1 VRRSTTTPR
10 PVDWTTARQRCLRE
24 ARRFVA
30 DPSDAEDVVQEALI
44 RGWRRLGSVRSG
56 GSRLGWMLAIT
67 RNEALRWRESPRGR
81 REPRID
87 DLGER
92 EKALCL
98 ATSSG
103 YDGLVEGL
111 AVRTAVAALS
121 EDERR
126 LLHLRYEAD
135 LTQREI
141 AEFLGLP
148 EGTVKVRLHR
158 LRRRLGRELT
168 S

>member
-1 VRRSTTTPR
+1 MGRGSPTSR
-10 PVDWTTARQRCLRE
+10 PVDWAAARGRCLRE
-24 ARRFVA
+24 ARRYVA
-30 DPSDAEDVVQEALI
+30 DPGDAEDVVQEALI
-44 RGWRRLGSVRSG
+44 RGWRRRGSVRSG
-56 GSRLGWMLAIT
+56 TSRLGWMLAIT

-92 EKALCL
+92 EQALL
-98 ATSSG
+98 LSTPAG
-103 YDGLVEGL
+103 YDQLVEGL

-121 EDERR
+121 DEERR

-141 AEFLGLP
+141 AELLDLP

-158 LRRRLGRELT
+158 LRRRLGRELA